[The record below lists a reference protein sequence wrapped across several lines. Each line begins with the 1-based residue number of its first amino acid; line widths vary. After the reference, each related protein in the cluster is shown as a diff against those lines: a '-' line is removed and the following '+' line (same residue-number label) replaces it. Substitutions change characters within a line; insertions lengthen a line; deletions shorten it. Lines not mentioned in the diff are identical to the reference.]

1 MKKAAIIIASG
12 FGEGEALTIADI
24 IKRAHLQ
31 CDLVGFEQEVK
42 GGHEI
47 IVRCDHI
54 LNETLLDYDMVI
66 LPGGYGGAEAMKNN
80 PTLISY
86 LQQMN
91 EKGKYVCAMCAAP
104 IVLEKA
110 NLLVDKKF
118 TQAYDKIETAFRVCG
133 PGGPHRRFMALRYK
147 AARAGTGRD
156 THGAEKM
163 RTSMG
168 RRRGTVL
175 GRLCG
180 PRLANRR
187 SFGTGAGVEYAVGAA
202 AAVFCLR
209 CRALP
214 PLGGTCG
221 ARCAVA
227 AVFA

>member
-12 FGEGEALTIADI
+12 FEEGEALTIADI

-47 IVRCDHI
+47 IVRSDHI

-118 TQAYDKIETAFRVCG
+118 TAY
-133 PGGPHRRFMALRYK
+133 
-147 AARAGTGRD
+147 
-156 THGAEKM
+156 
-163 RTSMG
+163 
-168 RRRGTVL
+168 
-175 GRLCG
+175 
-180 PRLANRR
+180 
-187 SFGTGAGVEYAVGAA
+187 
-202 AAVFCLR
+202 
-209 CRALP
+209 
-214 PLGGTCG
+214 
-221 ARCAVA
+221 
-227 AVFA
+227 

>member
-1 MKKAAIIIASG
+1 MMKKAAIIIASG
-12 FGEGEALTIADI
+12 FEEGEALTIADI

-42 GGHEI
+42 GGHET

-118 TQAYDKIETAFRVCG
+118 TAYQGYDQKIKQGTYLNDKVVIDGNIVTSRGPATAYAF
-133 PGGPHRRFMALRYK
+133 AYK
-147 AARAGTGRD
+147 
-156 THGAEKM
+156 
-163 RTSMG
+163 
-168 RRRGTVL
+168 L
-175 GRLCG
+175 
-180 PRLANRR
+180 
-187 SFGTGAGVEYAVGAA
+187 VE
-202 AAVFCLR
+202 L
-209 CRALP
+209 
-214 PLGGTCG
+214 LGGD
-221 ARCAVA
+221 ALAVKKRMVYFNA
-227 AVFA
+227 FDVKEDE

>member
-1 MKKAAIIIASG
+1 MMKKAAIIIASG
-12 FGEGEALTIADI
+12 FEEGEALTIADI

-118 TQAYDKIETAFRVCG
+118 TAYQGYDQKIKQGTYLNDKVVIDGNIVTSRGPATAYRLPSRPLYASLLRGFSHYRHVCG
-133 PGGPHRRFMALRYK
+133 GLF
-147 AARAGTGRD
+147 
-156 THGAEKM
+156 
-163 RTSMG
+163 
-168 RRRGTVL
+168 
-175 GRLCG
+175 LCDADESG
-180 PRLANRR
+180 IL
-187 SFGTGAGVEYAVGAA
+187 
-202 AAVFCLR
+202 FCR
-209 CRALP
+209 CRRDVDFLQRHSCCN
-214 PLGGTCG
+214 LKIK
-221 ARCAVA
+221 
-227 AVFA
+227 

>member
-12 FGEGEALTIADI
+12 FEEGEALTIADI

-31 CDLVGFEQEVK
+31 CDLVGYEQEVK

-118 TQAYDKIETAFRVCG
+118 TAYQGYDQKIKQGTYLNDKVVIDLSLIHISEPT
-133 PGGPHRRFMALRYK
+133 RRTPISY
-147 AARAGTGRD
+147 
-156 THGAEKM
+156 
-163 RTSMG
+163 
-168 RRRGTVL
+168 
-175 GRLCG
+175 
-180 PRLANRR
+180 
-187 SFGTGAGVEYAVGAA
+187 
-202 AAVFCLR
+202 AVFCLKKKKKTT
-209 CRALP
+209 P
-214 PLGGTCG
+214 NTNTNYT
-221 ARCAVA
+221 
-227 AVFA
+227 

>member
-1 MKKAAIIIASG
+1 MMQKTAIIIASG
-12 FGEGEALTIADI
+12 FEEGEALTIADI

-31 CDLVGFEQEVK
+31 CDLVGYEQEVK

-118 TQAYDKIETAFRVCG
+118 TAYQGYDQKIKQRTYLNDKVVIDSNIVTSRGSATAYGF
-133 PGGPHRRFMALRYK
+133 AYK
-147 AARAGTGRD
+147 
-156 THGAEKM
+156 
-163 RTSMG
+163 
-168 RRRGTVL
+168 L
-175 GRLCG
+175 
-180 PRLANRR
+180 
-187 SFGTGAGVEYAVGAA
+187 VE
-202 AAVFCLR
+202 L
-209 CRALP
+209 
-214 PLGGTCG
+214 LGGDDL
-221 ARCAVA
+221 AVKKRMVYFNA
-227 AVFA
+227 FDVKEDE

>member
-1 MKKAAIIIASG
+1 MQKTAIIIASG
-12 FGEGEALTIADI
+12 FEEGEALTIADI

-47 IVRCDHI
+47 IVRSDHI

-118 TQAYDKIETAFRVCG
+118 TAYQGYDQKIKQRTYLNDKVVIDSNIVTSRGSATAYGF
-133 PGGPHRRFMALRYK
+133 AYK
-147 AARAGTGRD
+147 
-156 THGAEKM
+156 
-163 RTSMG
+163 
-168 RRRGTVL
+168 L
-175 GRLCG
+175 
-180 PRLANRR
+180 
-187 SFGTGAGVEYAVGAA
+187 VE
-202 AAVFCLR
+202 L
-209 CRALP
+209 
-214 PLGGTCG
+214 LGGDDL
-221 ARCAVA
+221 AVKKRMVYFNA
-227 AVFA
+227 FDVKEDE

>member
-12 FGEGEALTIADI
+12 FEEGEALTIADI

-31 CDLVGFEQEVK
+31 CDLVGYEQEVK

-118 TQAYDKIETAFRVCG
+118 TAYQGYDNVVIDSNIVTSRGPATAYGF
-133 PGGPHRRFMALRYK
+133 AYK
-147 AARAGTGRD
+147 
-156 THGAEKM
+156 
-163 RTSMG
+163 
-168 RRRGTVL
+168 L
-175 GRLCG
+175 
-180 PRLANRR
+180 
-187 SFGTGAGVEYAVGAA
+187 VE
-202 AAVFCLR
+202 L
-209 CRALP
+209 
-214 PLGGTCG
+214 LGGDDL
-221 ARCAVA
+221 AVKKRMVYFNA
-227 AVFA
+227 FDVKEDE

>member
-12 FGEGEALTIADI
+12 FEEGETLTIADI

-91 EKGKYVCAMCAAP
+91 EKGKYVCAMCTAP

-118 TQAYDKIETAFRVCG
+118 TAYQSYDQKIKQGTYLNDKVVIDSNIVTSRGSATAYGF
-133 PGGPHRRFMALRYK
+133 AYK
-147 AARAGTGRD
+147 
-156 THGAEKM
+156 
-163 RTSMG
+163 
-168 RRRGTVL
+168 L
-175 GRLCG
+175 
-180 PRLANRR
+180 
-187 SFGTGAGVEYAVGAA
+187 VE
-202 AAVFCLR
+202 L
-209 CRALP
+209 
-214 PLGGTCG
+214 LGGDDL
-221 ARCAVA
+221 AVKKRMVYFNA
-227 AVFA
+227 FDVKEDE

>member
-1 MKKAAIIIASG
+1 MMQKTAIIIASG
-12 FGEGEALTIADI
+12 FEEGEALTIADI

-31 CDLVGFEQEVK
+31 CDLVGYEQEVK

-118 TQAYDKIETAFRVCG
+118 TAYQGYDQKIKQRTYLNDKVVIDSNIVTSRGSATAYGF
-133 PGGPHRRFMALRYK
+133 AYK
-147 AARAGTGRD
+147 
-156 THGAEKM
+156 
-163 RTSMG
+163 
-168 RRRGTVL
+168 L
-175 GRLCG
+175 
-180 PRLANRR
+180 
-187 SFGTGAGVEYAVGAA
+187 VE
-202 AAVFCLR
+202 L
-209 CRALP
+209 
-214 PLGGTCG
+214 LGGDDL
-221 ARCAVA
+221 AVKKRMVYFNA
-227 AVFA
+227 FDVKEDG

>member
-1 MKKAAIIIASG
+1 MMKKAAIIIASG
-12 FGEGEALTIADI
+12 FEEGEALTIADI

-118 TQAYDKIETAFRVCG
+118 TIESDIPNPVKSSIHSHCPIVLISKKYHSPDGVTIKSKAPYSRSRDVINRPTFSRIST
-133 PGGPHRRFMALRYK
+133 GGSI
-147 AARAGTGRD
+147 G
-156 THGAEKM
+156 
-163 RTSMG
+163 
-168 RRRGTVL
+168 
-175 GRLCG
+175 
-180 PRLANRR
+180 
-187 SFGTGAGVEYAVGAA
+187 
-202 AAVFCLR
+202 
-209 CRALP
+209 
-214 PLGGTCG
+214 
-221 ARCAVA
+221 
-227 AVFA
+227 

>member
-12 FGEGEALTIADI
+12 FEEGEALTIADI

-31 CDLVGFEQEVK
+31 CDLVGYEQEVK

-118 TQAYDKIETAFRVCG
+118 TAYQGYDQKIKQRTYLNDKVVIDSNIVTSRGSATAYGF
-133 PGGPHRRFMALRYK
+133 AYK
-147 AARAGTGRD
+147 
-156 THGAEKM
+156 
-163 RTSMG
+163 
-168 RRRGTVL
+168 L
-175 GRLCG
+175 
-180 PRLANRR
+180 
-187 SFGTGAGVEYAVGAA
+187 VE
-202 AAVFCLR
+202 L
-209 CRALP
+209 
-214 PLGGTCG
+214 LGGDDL
-221 ARCAVA
+221 AVKKRMVYFNA
-227 AVFA
+227 FDVKEDE